1 MNTDKEEMNETNGF
15 TEVSFEIPDDLCEKA
30 LHQAREEGIS
40 LDELVAKFIRT
51 EISRSS
57 SKNIRAHP

>member
-15 TEVSFEIPDDLCEKA
+15 TEVSFEIPDDLYKKA

-40 LDELVAKFIRT
+40 LDEMVAALMRT
-51 EISRSS
+51 EFARRPSS
-57 SKNIRAHP
+57 SIRAHP